1 MTKVRVFDIEADN
14 LYDEVTTMHCAVF
27 SSLDG
32 KEVDEFVEGQWDDM
46 KKFMDSCDVLI
57 AHNCIQY
64 DFPVMEKL
72 LGYVYQGKK
81 VDTVLMSRL
90 QNPNRPLPP
99 TAYKDPD
106 AMRAPHGLA
115 AWGHR
120 VGIAKP
126 HIEAW
131 MDMSE
136 EILVRCRTDVRINV
150 ATYHELMAEGKGQ
163 NWKPAHLMTFT
174 LWENLWKQ
182 EQAGWLVDADY
193 IRKSI
198 RMLDG
203 FINRIDRVLASY
215 LPMTLEICETKKDG
229 EYNYVRKPFM
239 KSGDYSA
246 SVLKHFPEY
255 ELMNDPPVA
264 APFTRINY
272 RPVDLNSN
280 DETKKWLLQSGW
292 IPKEW
297 NLDSEGNPTSP
308 KMSKDEE
315 FEGVDGKMGRLI
327 VKRVQSRHRRSQLE
341 GWLKRIRP
349 DGRIPSR
356 VTGLADTRRAKHA
369 DIVNVPNAEAF
380 FGKQMRRC
388 FISRP
393 GWSLVSADAASC
405 QDRMM
410 SERANDDAFTKMLLE
425 GNKDDGTD
433 SHTLARDAVNGV
445 LAPRKIHTIT
455 RGKAKNFNFAWTFGA
470 SDNKLGKMC
479 IASKD
484 VGGEIREALREVF
497 PAKAALIDKVT
508 AEWEGNAKVRVNRWG
523 KKEYYN
529 GWIKGLDG
537 APIYIASGHAVLV
550 YAVQSDEA
558 VYMSAVYNLAHKYL
572 AKRFK
577 WGEDYLVV
585 CWYHDE
591 VTVECRDEIK
601 EEVAAILESA
611 FAAATKYFKL
621 KVPQIGEASI
631 GKNWLEV
638 H

>member
-1 MTKVRVFDIEADN
+1 MKKVRVFDIEADN
-14 LYDEVTTMHCAVF
+14 LYDDVTTIHCAVF

-72 LGYVYQGKK
+72 LGYVYPGKK

-90 QNPNRPLPP
+90 QSPNRPLPP

-106 AMRAPHGLA
+106 AVRAPHGLA

-126 HIEAW
+126 HIDEW
-131 MDMSE
+131 MEMNE
-136 EILVRCRTDVRINV
+136 QILVRCRTDVQINV
-150 ATYHELMAEGKGQ
+150 ATYHALMAEGKGQ
-163 NWKPAHLMTFT
+163 NWRDAHMLTFT

-182 EQAGWLVDADY
+182 EQAGWLADEPY
-193 IRKSI
+193 IKKSI
-198 RMLDG
+198 SMLDSH
-203 FINRIDRVLASY
+203 IRRIDAVLQRY
-215 LPMTLEICETKKDG
+215 LPMTYEILEAKKDG
-229 EYNYVRKPFM
+229 QYGYVKKVFM
-239 KSGDYSA
+239 KNGDYSA
-246 SVLKHFPEY
+246 SVERHFPGVNF
-255 ELMNDPPVA
+255 MNDPPVA
-264 APFTRINY
+264 APFSRINY
-272 RPVDLNSN
+272 RPVNLDSN
-280 DETKKWLLQSGW
+280 DETKTWLLESGW

-297 NLDSEGNPTSP
+297 NLDDEGNQRSP

-388 FISRP
+388 FIARE

-410 SERANDDAFTKMLLE
+410 SERAGDDAFTKMLLE
-425 GNKDDGTD
+425 GDKDLGTD
-433 SHTLARDAVNGV
+433 SHTLARDAVNKV
-445 LAPRKIHTIT
+445 LDAEHLHSIS
-455 RGKAKNFNFAWTFGA
+455 RGKAKNFNFGWTFGA

-479 IASKD
+479 GGGKA
-484 VGGEIREALREVF
+484 VGGMVREALREVF

-508 AEWEGNAKVRVNRWG
+508 AEWESNAKVRINKWG
-523 KKEYYN
+523 NKEYYN

-537 APIYIASGHAVLV
+537 APIFIASGHAVLV

-558 VYMSAVYNLAHKYL
+558 VYMSAVYNLVHKYL
-572 AKRFK
+572 ARKYK
-577 WGEDYLVV
+577 WGEDYVVV

-591 VTVECRDEIK
+591 ITVECRDEIK
-601 EEVAAILESA
+601 EDVATILESA
-611 FAAATKYFKL
+611 FDAASRYLKL
-621 KVPQIGEASI
+621 GVPQKGEASI